1 MAFTSSLPVTTTSSF
16 RSPDGKFDVIVN
28 TTTATTT
35 EVVITPVVSVL
46 AAFVAS
52 PDLTAIVS
60 DGGHTII
67 DIKGNKWTVTKGVIS
82 ENGTPLAHTSN
93 VVKLVIVK
101 GVIWQQNT
109 GGRWWHWDGVN
120 AIWVGGT
127 API

>member
-16 RSPDGKFDVIVN
+16 RSPDGKWDVVVN

-35 EVVITPVVSVL
+35 EVVITPVVS
-46 AAFVAS
+46 AQATFVAS

-60 DGGHTII
+60 DGGKTII
-67 DIKGNKWTVTKGVIS
+67 DTKGNKWTVTKGVIA

-101 GVIWQQNT
+101 GVIWQENSS
-109 GGRWWHWDGVN
+109 GRWWHWDAAN